1 MTNAETFCPA
11 EILELCLLS
20 TLKARRRSISTH
32 RPMALKG
39 LHLHQYTAH
48 ALAIPLTPGTI
59 PGFFPTSLI
68 VHSFTFHS
76 QYVSNS
82 EQDWRRLTVHKTVA
96 KALEGSI
103 RCREQ
108 SVKQSRNSGTGP
120 VQPVFSSFS
129 FL

>member
-68 VHSFTFHS
+68 MHSFTFHS
-76 QYVSNS
+76 
-82 EQDWRRLTVHKTVA
+82 
-96 KALEGSI
+96 
-103 RCREQ
+103 
-108 SVKQSRNSGTGP
+108 
-120 VQPVFSSFS
+120 
-129 FL
+129 